1 MISNPLASLKPSKL
15 ESPLSGIIFPDLK
28 IHVMQTLLN
37 LNHFKWVEI
46 CFFKKSQGLFLL
58 LFIFLFSSCL
68 KDHHPPK
75 KCDAFYDNDGKNT
88 EPTVSVFATGFN
100 NPRGLKFGPDCHLY
114 VAEAGLG
121 GTTNTSDICPEI
133 QPGAAAGGPFLGSP
147 TGGRISR
154 VSPTGVR
161 TTVTENLPT
170 TISTGGDI
178 LGVADIAFIGH
189 KLYALLWAGCSH
201 GVPEVPN
208 GIVRINFDGTHTVI
222 ADIGTWQVANPVAN
236 PGEDFEP
243 EGNPF
248 KMISVGNDFYVVEAN
263 QGQLLK
269 ATTGGTVTRV
279 VDISAI
285 YGHIVPTEIDYHHGN
300 FYVGNLG
307 AFPIVDGTQNIYK
320 ITPDG
325 EIEIAATG
333 FTAILG
339 LVFDKT
345 GRIYVLEMSTG
356 NPFPTPGTGR
366 IVRVN
371 HNGSKDVIATGL
383 NFATAMTMGPD
394 ENLYVSH
401 WGFGAAPGGGEVLKV
416 TLNH

>member
-1 MISNPLASLKPSKL
+1 
-15 ESPLSGIIFPDLK
+15 
-28 IHVMQTLLN
+28 MQTSN
-37 LNHFKWVEI
+37 NVSHFSLIEDH
-46 CFFKKSQGLFLL
+46 FFKKNRGLFLLL
-58 LFIFLFSSCL
+58 LFIFLFASCD
-68 KDHHPPK
+68 KDDTPLRNCDEFK
-75 KCDAFYDNDGKNT
+75 KEKNTDNNGKNI
-88 EPTVSVFATGFN
+88 EPTVSVFASGFN

-121 GTTNTSDICPEI
+121 GTRNTSDICPDI
-133 QPGAAAGGPFLGSP
+133 QPSAIAGGPFLGSP

-154 VSPTGVR
+154 VNAHGVR

-170 TISTGGDI
+170 SISSQDGGV
-178 LGVADIAFIGH
+178 LGVADVAFIGY

-201 GVPEVPN
+201 GVTEVPN

-222 ADIGTWQVANPVAN
+222 ADIGTWQVANPVDVAN
-236 PGEDFEP
+236 QGADFEP

-248 KMISVGNDFYVVEAN
+248 KMISFGNDLYVIEAN

-269 ATTGGTVTRV
+269 VTTGGAVTRV
-279 VDISAI
+279 FDFSAS
-285 YGHIVPTEIDYHHGN
+285 YGHIVPTEIDSYHGN

-307 AFPIVDGTQNIYK
+307 AFPMVDGTQNIYK
-320 ITPDG
+320 ITPG
-325 EIEIAATG
+325 GQIEIAATG

-339 LVFDKT
+339 LVFDKI

-371 HNGSKDVIATGL
+371 KNGSKDVIATGL

-401 WGFGAAPGGGEVLKV
+401 WGFGAVAGGGEVLKV
-416 TLNH
+416 TLRD